1 MAESRALWQDAVMP
15 KDRKMTYGDHQAQA
29 ARVKKL
35 KKTAPPRAEQNQ
47 SAEQSKEPTKR

>member
-1 MAESRALWQDAVMP
+1 MP